1 MEHWERKYLFSFFY
15 KNIPNGRFEEVA
27 GEGTSM
33 PGRTLALPLSH
44 AIKSLRRTTNAVP
57 PPAKTEHKYTSV
69 KNHKNDEFQKFFIKT
84 KMSVTLVCYGQIF
97 MSLLLAIFGF
107 L

>member
-1 MEHWERKYLFSFFY
+1 
-15 KNIPNGRFEEVA
+15 
-27 GEGTSM
+27 M

-69 KNHKNDEFQKFFIKT
+69 KNHMSDEFQNALLKLKSVRNTRLLWTNIYVIFISHLWIA
-84 KMSVTLVCYGQIF
+84 MLYE
-97 MSLLLAIFGF
+97 
-107 L
+107 

>member
-1 MEHWERKYLFSFFY
+1 
-15 KNIPNGRFEEVA
+15 
-27 GEGTSM
+27 M

-69 KNHKNDEFQKFFIKT
+69 KNHRSDEFQKFFIKT
-84 KMSVTLVCYGQIF
+84 KLSATLVCYGQIF

>member
-1 MEHWERKYLFSFFY
+1 
-15 KNIPNGRFEEVA
+15 
-27 GEGTSM
+27 M

-69 KNHKNDEFQKFFIKT
+69 KNHMSDEFQNALLKLK
-84 KMSVTLVCYGQIF
+84 SVRNTRLLWTNIYVIF
-97 MSLLLAIFGF
+97 TSHLWIAMLYE
-107 L
+107 